1 MTELTHRTKWM
12 TGMLKKLSLDMG
24 REATEEDVKA
34 FMRESGAKAQNT
46 GKGGFY
52 HMKLHAPDKLK
63 QISIKGG
70 KTSGKSKI
78 N

>member
-1 MTELTHRTKWM
+1 
-12 TGMLKKLSLDMG
+12 MLKKLSADMG

-52 HMKLHAPDKLK
+52 HMRIHAPDKLK